1 MPRQLSIIAYP
12 PFASVLALCSL
23 PVFLWLPTLY
33 GGLGVGLG
41 LMGIVLLGARLADAV
56 LDPWIGR
63 GCDQWRIGP
72 RGVLAL
78 AAPCLA
84 LSVAALFRPPT
95 GVSPLPWLAGSL
107 AAFTV
112 SFSAASIAHTA
123 LAMHW
128 GAGEEQ
134 GTRIWTVREAF
145 GLLGTLAATV
155 LPHVLGGSEHPERGL
170 APMAIGLL
178 VAVPVLAL
186 PALMTPK
193 TDTGA
198 PEPNG
203 KPPMSEETGWRST
216 LAPLADPVFRRLL
229 AVFLVNGTASALPA
243 STVVFYVKD
252 RLGAGTMLPIFLIV
266 YMLAGAAG
274 MPWWTQRASAVG
286 HRRAWQEAILLAT
299 GAFVWATFLGEGATW
314 AYGAVCVA
322 AGLALGAE
330 VALPPAMV
338 ANSLAKGGR
347 THLAGRAF
355 GLMGTAGKINL
366 ALASAISLPLL
377 EFVGFETG
385 KTNATVALVT
395 LGIVYAGLPCA
406 LKLWAWVLLGR
417 VAEPQAAGPPAQAPE
432 AR

>member
-1 MPRQLSIIAYP
+1 MPRLPSIAAYP
-12 PFASVLALCSL
+12 PFAAVLALCSL

-33 GGLGVGLG
+33 GKLGVGLG
-41 LMGIVLLGARLADAV
+41 LIGLVLLGARLADAV

-72 RGVLAL
+72 RGVLAI

-84 LSVAALFRPPT
+84 LSVAALFRPPA
-95 GVSPLPWLAGSL
+95 GVPVLPWLAGSL

-112 SFSAASIAHTA
+112 AFSAASIAHTA
-123 LAMHW
+123 LAMAW
-128 GAGEEQ
+128 GAGQ
-134 GTRIWTVREAF
+134 ADGTRLWTIREGF
-145 GLLGTLAATV
+145 GLVGTLTATI
-155 LPHVLGGSEHPERGL
+155 LPHVLGGEGHPEQGL
-170 APMAIGLL
+170 ALMAAGLL

-186 PALMTPK
+186 PALWLPHDDRTVSQRG
-193 TDTGA
+193 DA
-198 PEPNG
+198 AEEPG
-203 KPPMSEETGWRST
+203 GWRAT

-229 AVFLVNGTASALPA
+229 GVFLVNGTASALPA
-243 STVVFYVKD
+243 ATVVFYVKD
-252 RLGAGTMLPIFLIV
+252 RLGAGNLLPVFLIL

-274 MPWWTQRASAVG
+274 MPWWTRRAATTG

-299 GAFVWATFLGEGATW
+299 CAFVWATFLGEGQVL

-338 ANSLAKGGR
+338 ANGLTQGGR
-347 THLAGRAF
+347 AHLAGRAF

-377 EFVGFETG
+377 EFMGFVTG
-385 KTNATVALVT
+385 KANTTAALVT
-395 LGIVYAGLPCA
+395 LGIVYAGLPCL
-406 LKLWAWVLLGR
+406 LKLWAWQLLGK
-417 VAEPQAAGPPAQAPE
+417 VGDGAQLTGPPAQAPE